1 MNFKQSAQQACQ
13 QLPHL
18 DGLGDCANLDNA
30 FRFLENVGYKIA
42 NMDLLTLDEFT
53 LDVVFAVPD
62 SEQYLVIGAS

>member
-1 MNFKQSAQQACQ
+1 MNFKQSVQQACQ
-13 QLPHL
+13 LLPHL
-18 DGLGDCANLDNA
+18 EGLGECANLDSA

-53 LDVVFAVPD
+53 LDIVFAVPD